1 MTFLAGIA
9 GGFDAANRPAKAAI
23 GEKTE
28 QAIMTSDHV
37 TVRTIRPHDTSEGLR
52 SPGDEYERSKADADQ
67 LAAAGVVSIVAA
79 AAKRKTAKA
88 AK

>member
-23 GEKTE
+23 GETTE
-28 QAIMTSDHV
+28 QAIMASDHV

-52 SPGDEYERSKADADQ
+52 SPGDEYQRSKAEAAQ
-67 LAAAGVVSIVAA
+67 LVAAGVVAIVGTV
-79 AAKRKTAKA
+79 AKPTRAKGA
-88 AK
+88 